1 MVNRSSLSNVSQRA
15 MRYRLFIVT
24 LAALILAIAGLCAPV
39 FAQAGGSQTPDVLRG
54 RGLEIVDER
63 GRVRASIKL
72 HPANPKVTM
81 PNGKTQEETVLLR
94 LIDQNGRPSVK
105 LACSI
110 HGASLMVAGESDPSY
125 ARIMSDLGTSTVTLS
140 NKDGGQRLIT
150 P

>member
-1 MVNRSSLSNVSQRA
+1 MKERVTQCLLA
-15 MRYRLFIVT
+15 TIVVLLVVHVIRGT
-24 LAALILAIAGLCAPV
+24 GISPAEAGV
-39 FAQAGGSQTPDVLRG
+39 DKTPDVLRG

-81 PNGKTQEETVLLR
+81 PNGKTQQETIILR
-94 LIDQNGRPSVK
+94 LIDENGRPSVK

-110 HGASLMVAGESDPSY
+110 HGAGLMVAGESDPAY
-125 ARIMSDLGTSTVTLS
+125 ARIMSDLGTSTVTLI
-140 NKDGGQRLIT
+140 NKDGSQKLIT

>member
-1 MVNRSSLSNVSQRA
+1 MKERITQAL
-15 MRYRLFIVT
+15 
-24 LAALILAIAGLCAPV
+24 LAAVVVLLIMHWFRGTGPAPV
-39 FAQAGGSQTPDVLRG
+39 RAGAGQAPDVLRG
-54 RGLEIVDER
+54 RSLEIVDDR

-72 HPANPKVTM
+72 HPPNPKVTM
-81 PNGKTQEETVLLR
+81 PNGKTLEETVLLR

-140 NKDGGQRLIT
+140 NKDGRQRLIT